1 MRMQA
6 GFCTLYS
13 FYAYPDR
20 VRLRVSQV
28 LVTPPH
34 QRCGVGR
41 ALLQAAYEAAH
52 ARNAVDVTV
61 RPARAAHAADIRRL
75 PLLSMLLH
83 VSLLC
88 ALHRYGTS
96 KWLIRRDCCPTSI
109 CISKKQQKLIRL
121 PGGQPLP

>member
-1 MRMQA
+1 MLVHMQA

-41 ALLQAAYEAAH
+41 ALLQAAYEAAR
-52 ARNAVDVTV
+52 ARDAVDVTV
-61 RPARAAHAADIRRL
+61 RPAWAAC
-75 PLLSMLLH
+75 MLQTLM
-83 VSLLC
+83 
-88 ALHRYGTS
+88 
-96 KWLIRRDCCPTSI
+96 
-109 CISKKQQKLIRL
+109 
-121 PGGQPLP
+121 